1 MINFT
6 DSKCLNGILC
16 SQIKFRKEHVLF
28 SFTYYHYNIA
38 NYCTDYV
45 RHCGNVRINC
55 HKNNFWLHKK
65 LAWNATRLYCLQLAE
80 NIWDMIYS
88 PNKQSCAHKFNY
100 SCKTILS
107 VLMNSKCTWIIHK
120 SNHSV
125 NRNIFAHTLPHI
137 KKHTPAPINPRLHL
151 HTHTFNT
158 HQFWQRCCCFF
169 TLYYKIK
176 SWTLIAIKYLTI
188 FRIIPRILCT
198 FRNMSIM
205 SKLFSYIT
213 VQ

>member
-1 MINFT
+1 M
-6 DSKCLNGILC
+6 S
-16 SQIKFRKEHVLF
+16 
-28 SFTYYHYNIA
+28 
-38 NYCTDYV
+38 
-45 RHCGNVRINC
+45 
-55 HKNNFWLHKK
+55 
-65 LAWNATRLYCLQLAE
+65 WNLYCLQLAE

-107 VLMNSKCTWIIHK
+107 VSMNSKCTWIIHK
-120 SNHSV
+120 SNLCV
-125 NRNIFAHTLPHI
+125 NRNIFAHTPTH
-137 KKHTPAPINPRLHL
+137 KETHSRTHKPTTTSP

-158 HQFWQRCCCFF
+158 HSVLTKIFFFF

-198 FRNMSIM
+198 FRNISIM
-205 SKLFSYIT
+205 SKLFCYIT